1 MQIYRDI
8 INLNNILPAG
18 ALGANIS
25 CVWFLARSFFFVEYP
40 LLVELGAGA
49 VWEKIHTLFGIR
61 SNIVKNAIQQK
72 AEVVY
77 GLFLLALASVFEFIT
92 LTFSLKPHFWLSS
105 IIFVIITVFIFFN
118 IGHFIV
124 PFLNYYFFIQAA
136 KKSLRIQKLSWL
148 GLDNNLRNQKI
159 TDQVKCYNLGQFHE
173 RRAIK
178 KLQEYISELGAYV
191 NNS

>member
-1 MQIYRDI
+1 MEIYRDI
-8 INLNNILPAG
+8 INLNNILPAL

-25 CVWFLARSFFFVEYP
+25 CVCFLARSFFFIGYP

-77 GLFLLALASVFEFIT
+77 GLLLLALASLFEFIT
-92 LTFSLKPHFWLSS
+92 TALSLKPHFWLSS
-105 IIFVIITVFIFFN
+105 IFVIITIFIFFY

-124 PFLNYYFFIQAA
+124 PFFYYCFFVQAA
-136 KKSLRIQKLSWL
+136 KKSLRIQKLPWL
-148 GLDNNLRNQKI
+148 GLDYHQREQKI
-159 TDQVKCYNLGQFHE
+159 TEQVKLYNLGQFHE

-191 NNS
+191 HNS

>member
-1 MQIYRDI
+1 M
-8 INLNNILPAG
+8 

-25 CVWFLARSFFFVEYP
+25 CVWFLARSFFYIGYP
-40 LLVELGAGA
+40 LLAELGAGTIL
-49 VWEKIHTLFGIR
+49 EEMHTLFGKR
-61 SNIVKNAIQQK
+61 SSIVKNAIQQK

-77 GLFLLALASVFEFIT
+77 GLLLLALASVFQFIT
-92 LTFSLKPHFWLSS
+92 LTISLKPHFWLSS
-105 IIFVIITVFIFFN
+105 IIFVIITVFIFFY

-136 KKSLRIQKLSWL
+136 KKDLYIQKFSWL
-148 GLDNNLRNQKI
+148 SLDSYQRNQKI
-159 TDQVKCYNLGQFHE
+159 TDQVKRYNLGQFHE